1 MTRNSRG
8 RDEAARR
15 AIDAAAGGLD
25 LERLTREAVLR
36 AESEGLVDVAYAEA
50 DSPFGRLLLAAT
62 DRGVVKVALP
72 NQDTDLALTELATLV
87 SPRVLHSPARLDEA
101 RRELDA
107 YFEGRLRDFRVP
119 VDWSLSRGFTGK
131 ELHVVASIPYG
142 QTLSYGEVAAEA
154 GNARAFRAAGSACGK
169 NPVPLIVPCH
179 RVVQAGGDPGNYGGG
194 PEMKRALLSLEGS
207 LAR

>member
-1 MTRNSRG
+1 MTRNSSG
-8 RDEAARR
+8 TDEAARR
-15 AIDAAAGGLD
+15 AIEAAAGGLD

-87 SPRVLHSPARLDEA
+87 SPRVLHSPARRDEA

-131 ELHVVASIPYG
+131 GLHVVASIPYG
-142 QTLSYGEVAAEA
+142 ETLSYGEVAAEA

>member
-15 AIDAAAGGLD
+15 AISSAADRID
-25 LERLTREAVLR
+25 LERLSREAVLR

-62 DRGVVKVALP
+62 DRGVVKVGLP
-72 NQDTDLALTELATLV
+72 NQETDLVLSELATLV

-107 YFEGRLRDFRVP
+107 YFEGRLRDFRVA
-119 VDWSLSRGFTGK
+119 VDWSLARGFADRV
-131 ELHVVASIPYG
+131 LHVVASIPYG

-154 GNARAFRAAGSACGK
+154 GNARAFRAAGSACGR

-207 LAR
+207 LRS

>member
-8 RDEAARR
+8 RNEAARR
-15 AIDAAAGGLD
+15 AIVSAAD
-25 LERLTREAVLR
+25 RIDIERLSRQAVLR

-72 NQDTDLALTELATLV
+72 NQETDLVLTELAALV

-107 YFEGRLRDFRVP
+107 YFEGRLRDFRVA
-119 VDWSLSRGFTGK
+119 VDWSLARGFADRV
-131 ELHVVASIPYG
+131 LHVVASIPYG
-142 QTLSYGEVAAEA
+142 ETLSYGEVAAEA

-207 LAR
+207 LRS